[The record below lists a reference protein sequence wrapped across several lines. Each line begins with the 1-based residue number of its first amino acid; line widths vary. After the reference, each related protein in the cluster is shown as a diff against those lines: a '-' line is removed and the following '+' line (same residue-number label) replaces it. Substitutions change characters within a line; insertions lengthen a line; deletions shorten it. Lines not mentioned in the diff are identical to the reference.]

1 MVSAI
6 VRTMVSTI
14 VRTMVKTMVL
24 DRSRRSNL
32 SELFWTNRRWKA
44 VKCRRFAHYV
54 WMVDLIGL

>member
-32 SELFWTNRRWKA
+32 SELFWTNRR
-44 VKCRRFAHYV
+44 
-54 WMVDLIGL
+54 